1 MSGEGE
7 AMHAINAD
15 LIWIFVCVVVLVCFW
30 RVVLVLFL
38 CAVVGTTLLGLA
50 TALSYL
56 GH

>member
-1 MSGEGE
+1 
-7 AMHAINAD
+7 MHAINAE
-15 LIWIFVCVVVLVCFW
+15 LIWILVCVVVLACFW

-38 CAVVGTTLLGLA
+38 CAAVGTTLLGLA

>member
-1 MSGEGE
+1 MQ
-7 AMHAINAD
+7 AINAE

-38 CAVVGTTLLGLA
+38 CALVGTTLLGLI